1 MSALLYFLFKIYLK
15 IGLFFYS
22 KKINIL
28 GKENVPKKGAI
39 LFTANHPNALIDP
52 LLIATNTTRKTYF
65 LVRAAV
71 FKKKIIASFLNLLGM
86 MPIYRIRDGV
96 KQLSKNE
103 EIFNNCQELL
113 KNNKSLLI
121 FPEGSHSK
129 KRTIRPISKGF
140 TRIVYRTLDKYPDLK
155 IYVIPV
161 GITYQNSSKYPSEVT
176 VAFGKPIIAN
186 DFYNTNDLNSSVKSL
201 KNQVHIQLKK
211 LTVHIE
217 DDENYSTI
225 LTKLNNAKTDFTA
238 IDTVNLNI
246 KKENYSIKP
255 NPSKTRKSP
264 LFYLIILNS
273 FFPYLIWKL
282 IRKKI
287 DEIEFI
293 DTFRFGLGMVLFP
306 LFYFLQG
313 WTTYLFFNF
322 KIALL
327 YTITSFLLVLIYT
340 KTSNTK
346 GSN

>member
-28 GKENVPKKGAI
+28 GKENVPKKGPI

-155 IYVIPV
+155 IYIIPV

-225 LTKLNNAKTDFTA
+225 LTKLNNARTDFTA

-255 NPSKTRKSP
+255 NPSKTRKFP

-313 WTTYLFFNF
+313 WTIYLFFNF